1 MPLLIFIFL
10 FPYITGMKVPVY
22 NIAESNISLTY
33 ILVLI
38 IFSIASFTDF
48 LDGEIARRRKI
59 VTTFGKFFDPIADKL
74 LVNTVLLLLTNDNKI
89 SVVIPIL
96 MIARDMMVD
105 AMRLM
110 AASNQEVI
118 AASKLGKLKTV
129 TQMIAIIFILLDD
142 FPLGMLSISVGQ
154 IFIWL
159 AVIVSIISGID
170 YFLKTKQLILES
182 M

>member
-1 MPLLIFIFL
+1 M
-10 FPYITGMKVPVY
+10 PVY

>member
-48 LDGEIARRRKI
+48 LDGEIARRGKI

-129 TQMIAIIFILLDD
+129 TQMIGIIFILLDD